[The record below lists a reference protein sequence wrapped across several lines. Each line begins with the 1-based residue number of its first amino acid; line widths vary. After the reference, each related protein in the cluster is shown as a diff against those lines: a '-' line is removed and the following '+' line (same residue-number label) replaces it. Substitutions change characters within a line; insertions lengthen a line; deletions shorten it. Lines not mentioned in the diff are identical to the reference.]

1 MQRRLVREPEARD
14 YLGGI
19 SHATMHA
26 LRKRGEISP
35 LHIGRS
41 CFYDVTDLDG
51 YVSRLRAA
59 RIEQPHLPFKGVP
72 TVQPERLQL

>member
-26 LRKRGEISP
+26 LRKRGELSP

-51 YVSRLRAA
+51 YVARLRAA
-59 RIEQPHLPFKGVP
+59 RMEQSHLPSKGGP
-72 TVQPERLQL
+72 AVQPEGLES